1 MERKI
6 YNKPFMV
13 REQFLPQDF
22 VAACTVFLPVEKVGT
37 DFWIDLVHSD
47 GYNYT
52 IGPDGKADEQNVEHL
67 LLYLVFQMLPF
78 MLVVVDICGSLME
91 TMD

>member
-1 MERKI
+1 MIQE
-6 YNKPFMV
+6 
-13 REQFLPQDF
+13 
-22 VAACTVFLPVEKVGT
+22 
-37 DFWIDLVHSD
+37 
-47 GYNYT
+47 
-52 IGPDGKADEQNVEHL
+52 EHFIPIHIIL